1 MRLKLTTI
9 LFLICGLLLAQ
20 DKETFTGSEDNVEYK
35 AIFDGK
41 DVYLTL
47 RTEFKET
54 MLSMLHRGY
63 TIYFDTKGKKK
74 KNVSIQY
81 PLKTE
86 LPEKGARPER
96 DERKE
101 NRENSDQK
109 GPDIAKMI
117 ENLPKK
123 ANYSYFDSSEDFNLD
138 MNNLGIVMNYNYY
151 NTKEKGAVLEYHLKI
166 PASKISSE
174 TGNLSKLSI
183 GIVST
188 KQEQKNNQQKP
199 NISMGGRQGGGGQG
213 GPPGGGRSGGA
224 GRGISG
230 GRPPQADTNSQVEK
244 IDFWF
249 KLYPK
254 KNK

>member
-1 MRLKLTTI
+1 MKLKLTTV
-9 LFLICGLLLAQ
+9 LFLICTALIAQ
-20 DKETFTGSEDNVEYK
+20 NKETFTGSEDNVEYK
-35 AIFDGK
+35 AIFDGQN
-41 DVYLTL
+41 VYLTL

-54 MLSMLHRGY
+54 MQSMLHRGY
-63 TIYFDTKGKKK
+63 TIYFDIKGKKK

-81 PLKTE
+81 PLKAE
-86 LPEKGARPER
+86 RPEKGARPER
-96 DERKE
+96 GERRE
-101 NRENSDQK
+101 NRENSEQK

-138 MNNLGIVMNYNYY
+138 MNNLGIVMNYSYSEN
-151 NTKEKGAVLEYHLKI
+151 EEEGPVLEYHLKI
-166 PASKISSE
+166 PASKISTE

-188 KQEQKNNQQKP
+188 KQEQKNSQQKP

-213 GPPGGGRSGGA
+213 GRSGGDRSGGA
-224 GRGISG
+224 GRGSGG
-230 GRPPQADTNSQVEK
+230 GRPPQADTDSQVEK

-254 KNK
+254 KKK